1 MGNVITITPGGTPA
15 GAPEG
20 GLDPAV
26 VEQLGALAERTQDE
40 PRWLDRDVVPDRLRA
55 LAPVAVEQARRD
67 LEPSRPAKIV
77 TALVQLAERH
87 DLNVPDRRAL
97 ELDAEIMAAWP
108 RELWR
113 RAYLVVWEEWVWP
126 RLPTVGEFRR
136 PIAEAIEQRRRRYD
150 RLVTLEA
157 RLRAR
162 TKPQSVA
169 ECVAALERAGP
180 GVRQTWF
187 QAARRRD
194 PQLTTGDAAELGR
207 WVPLVAARMA
217 TVGLF
222 GRAEP

>member
-1 MGNVITITPGGTPA
+1 MGDVITINSGGL
-15 GAPEG
+15 PEG

-26 VEQLGALAERTQDE
+26 LERLHALAERTQEE
-40 PRWLDRDVVPDRLRA
+40 PTWLDSDVVPDRLRA

-67 LEPSRPAKIV
+67 LEPSRPAEIV